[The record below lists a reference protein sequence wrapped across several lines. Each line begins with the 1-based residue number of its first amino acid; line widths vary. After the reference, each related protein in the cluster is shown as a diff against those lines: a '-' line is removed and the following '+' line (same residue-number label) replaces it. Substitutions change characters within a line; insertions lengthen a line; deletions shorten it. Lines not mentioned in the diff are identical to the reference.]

1 MIRFAASL
9 NDELLAVRK
18 NYEARVDAPTREAA
32 EKIAKARFAVYG
44 TSVDPD
50 ATFTLRLSY
59 GTVKGFEDAEGKFV
73 APYTNI
79 GGLFERATG
88 ADPYKLP
95 ESWLKTKSSLNL
107 SVPMNLSTTND
118 TTGGNSGSPLI
129 DKDANVVGLL
139 FDGNIFSLGGDYG
152 YDAAKNR
159 SVCVDSRALLEGMRR
174 VYHLDRIVD
183 EIEGPR
189 K

>member
-1 MIRFAASL
+1 MLQRERLRRRSQSALRSLWNQRRSRRDLHAAS
-9 NDELLAVRK
+9 ELWNSER
-18 NYEARVDAPTREAA
+18 
-32 EKIAKARFAVYG
+32 
-44 TSVDPD
+44 
-50 ATFTLRLSY
+50 LRQRR
-59 GTVKGFEDAEGKFV
+59 GKWV
-73 APYTNI
+73 EPYTNI
-79 GGLFERATG
+79 GGCSSGQPEPIRTSCRKAGCGEIVAQSVATHESVDNERYHRRQFWQP
-88 ADPYKLP
+88 ADRQGR
-95 ESWLKTKSSLNL
+95 ERSW
-107 SVPMNLSTTND
+107 P
-118 TTGGNSGSPLI
+118 
-129 DKDANVVGLL
+129 A

>member
-1 MIRFAASL
+1 
-9 NDELLAVRK
+9 
-18 NYEARVDAPTREAA
+18 
-32 EKIAKARFAVYG
+32 
-44 TSVDPD
+44 
-50 ATFTLRLSY
+50 
-59 GTVKGFEDAEGKFV
+59 VKGFDNAEGKWV
-73 APYTNI
+73 EPYTNI
-79 GGLFERATG
+79 GACSNGRPEPIRTSCRKAGCGEIVAQSVAAHESVDDERYTRRQF
-88 ADPYKLP
+88 
-95 ESWLKTKSSLNL
+95 W
-107 SVPMNLSTTND
+107 
-118 TTGGNSGSPLI
+118 SPLI

-189 K
+189 TVEAIRAPARAEPRRKPG